1 MSDALMSSSNFDRAI
16 LHIECRIREAKDVP
30 EDFRVVPEPG
40 TREIYEVVENGV
52 RTRDEMQAHLD
63 ISYSDLVDLLQVM
76 VRLNMLERRFN
87 RENDNEV
94 EYVIVPIEEDGTSGQ
109 PALVPA

>member
-16 LHIECRIREAKDVP
+16 LHIERRIREAENVP
-30 EDFRVVPEPG
+30 DDFRVVPEPG
-40 TREIYEVVENGV
+40 TREIYLAIENGI

-63 ISYSDLVDLLQVM
+63 IPYSELVDLLRVM
-76 VRLNMLERRFN
+76 VRLNMLERRFD
-87 RENDNEV
+87 RENYNAV
-94 EYVIVPIEEDGTSGQ
+94 EYFIVPIEEDGTSGQ

>member
-16 LHIECRIREAKDVP
+16 LHIERRIREAENVP

-40 TREIYEVVENGV
+40 TREIYQVIENGI
-52 RTRDEMQAHLD
+52 RTRDEMQAQLD
-63 ISYSDLVDLLQVM
+63 IPYSELVDLLRVM
-76 VRLNMLERRFN
+76 VRLNMLERRFD
-87 RENDNEV
+87 RENYSAV
-94 EYVIVPIEEDGTSGQ
+94 EYFIVPVEEDGTSGQ